1 MDSKHGIF
9 LHLGPAFTTTVKILL
24 VTPNSPDAYNQRIVV
39 LGRNG
44 TLLTLGVSAPIT
56 EPSPK

>member
-9 LHLGPAFTTTVKILL
+9 LHLGPTFTTTVKILL
-24 VTPNSPDAYNQRIVV
+24 VTPNSPDAYNQRIVA

-56 EPSPK
+56 D